1 MGFHKFVNMLYGMC
15 ISGECVGPGVM
26 AKLLD
31 SDISLS
37 DALYLRECAYR
48 AALIVTGGKAY
59 LWGMLEAC
67 YMPYFMSASIRAD
80 RKPGSSP
87 ADNTMADIIG
97 FHKEKGVSSI
107 VLNMYEDTGKHIL
120 PEKIAEIKNRTDCA
134 CKVAVRAGK
143 RHMLNNAENALA
155 YMYKKTADESKVE
168 FMPVIKFEC
177 RAYSDYELAEI
188 LFNALAKQ
196 QDTSCIVLDFTE
208 CRNRGI
214 FSDERI
220 AQITAVMRLASGGQI
235 KNICVCPD
243 IKKTSISGANA
254 AIVSVGGNTSDL
266 FDKNEHNIK
275 TVFYKAG
282 YNV

>member
-1 MGFHKFVNMLYGMC
+1 MGFHKAINMLYSMC
-15 ISGECVGPGVM
+15 MSGERVEPCMM

-31 SDISLS
+31 ADISSS
-37 DALYLRECAYR
+37 DLLYLRECAYR
-48 AALIVTGGKAY
+48 AALIITGGKAC
-59 LWGMLEAC
+59 LWGKIETC
-67 YMPYFMSASIRAD
+67 YMPYFMSAGIHRSRKTGSRA
-80 RKPGSSP
+80 
-87 ADNTMADIIG
+87 ADNMMVDIIG
-97 FHKEKGVSSI
+97 VHKEKGVSSI
-107 VLNMYEDTGKHIL
+107 VLNLYEDTGSRIL
-120 PEKIAEIKNRTDCA
+120 PERIEEIRNRTDCA

-143 RHMLNNAENALA
+143 RYVLGDSSH
-155 YMYKKTADESKVE
+155 MYKKTAGECRIE

-177 RAYSDYELAEI
+177 RNYSNHELAEI
-188 LFNALAKQ
+188 LFNALEKQ
-196 QDTSCIVLDFTE
+196 QDTSCIVLDFTK
-208 CRNRGI
+208 CRNREV

-254 AIVSVGGNTSDL
+254 AIVSVGDNTSDL

>member
-1 MGFHKFVNMLYGMC
+1 MLYSMC
-15 ISGECVGPGVM
+15 ISGERVEPDMM

-31 SDISLS
+31 TDISSS
-37 DALYLRECAYR
+37 DLLYLRECAYR
-48 AALIVTGGKAY
+48 AALIVTGGKAC
-59 LWGMLEAC
+59 LWGKIETC
-67 YMPYFMSASIRAD
+67 YMPYFMSTGMHRGRKTGSRA
-80 RKPGSSP
+80 
-87 ADNTMADIIG
+87 ADNMMADIIG
-97 FHKEKGVSSI
+97 VHKEKGVSSI
-107 VLNMYEDTGKHIL
+107 VLNLYEDTDNYIL
-120 PEKIAEIKNRTDCA
+120 PEKIEEIKSRTDCA

-143 RHMLNNAENALA
+143 RYMLSDSSH
-155 YMYKKTADESKVE
+155 MYKKTAGECKIE

-177 RAYSDYELAEI
+177 RDYSNYELAEI
-188 LFNALAKQ
+188 LFTALEKQ
-196 QDTSCIVLDFTE
+196 RDTSCIVLDFTK
-208 CRNRGI
+208 CRNRGF

-254 AIVSVGGNTSDL
+254 AIVSVEGDTSEL